1 MTFRGKGRWRCDDA
15 GLRLP
20 NLQDLG
26 FPVLLH
32 FWLVVNVL
40 LVRFAG
46 VALECSFFLHVPPE
60 GSQRRGTWVPKSIRI
75 TVLEACSPTL

>member
-32 FWLVVNVL
+32 FWLVVSVL

-46 VALECSFFLHVPPE
+46 VALECSIFFACTT
-60 GSQRRGTWVPKSIRI
+60 RRVPKERDLGPQKHSDYGIGG
-75 TVLEACSPTL
+75 L